1 MPSCQAI
8 AADII
13 FSVQCLPLLRHV
25 YPEHWL
31 FSEHPTLRDLSD
43 GELVGGAHLERWE
56 ELQWDVY
63 CSVQEH
69 ITCFQ
74 GHHTHSLP
82 PYDPPS
88 SLRTR
93 ADELQV
99 RWVTDSSL
107 TEIERNPLRSVALR
121 ASGPSAEPAQV

>member
-74 GHHTHSLP
+74 GIILTHCLP
-82 PYDPPS
+82 MTPRHPCARE
-88 SLRTR
+88 RTSCKC
-93 ADELQV
+93 AGLHI
-99 RWVTDSSL
+99 L
-107 TEIERNPLRSVALR
+107 A
-121 ASGPSAEPAQV
+121 